1 MGDEVKASDAA
12 DGFLHAARN
21 DDGGFGPRPGTPSE
35 PEPTALAAIA
45 LDDDD
50 ARAWLA
56 AHQRGDGS
64 FGLVDGFVR
73 DEAATGL
80 AAIALDAGPA
90 RDRALDRLEELRGA
104 RAELNEHI
112 PVDVDLL
119 GWPWTRDSF
128 GWVEPTSRA
137 LLALRLVRPSSTR
150 IAEGVDLLRDRRAV
164 GGGWNYGNR
173 VVLGQELPPFAHTTA
188 VALLALHGLD
198 AELEDEGTAAL
209 HRLWREE
216 RTGALS
222 VATALAVF
230 RLRGESDR
238 AAEAAAVLD
247 ELGEAGAI
255 ADDTVAT
262 AWAAIATGPGLQTL
276 GAP

>member
-1 MGDEVKASDAA
+1 MSSAGSIE
-12 DGFLHAARN
+12 LLRAARN
-21 DDGGFGPRPGTPSE
+21 DDGGFGPRPGTQSE
-35 PEPTALAAIA
+35 PEPTALAAVA

-80 AAIALDAGPA
+80 AAIALDAGSP
-90 RDRALDRLEELRGA
+90 RDRALDRLEELEGA
-104 RAELNEHI
+104 RAESNDKV
-112 PVDVDLL
+112 PMDVNLL
-119 GWPWTRDSF
+119 GWPWTRDTF

-137 LLALRLVRPSSTR
+137 LLALRLLRPSSNR

-173 VVLGQELPPFAHTTA
+173 EVLGQGLPPFAHTTA

-198 AELEDEGTAAL
+198 LELEDEGAAVL

-230 RLRGESDR
+230 RLRGERDQ

-255 ADDTVAT
+255 ADDAVAA
-262 AWAAIATGPGLQTL
+262 AWATIATGPGLQTL